1 MVRMFAAVEFVRVL
15 DAMFVRTLTALV
27 SVQNG
32 GSYTNV

>member
-1 MVRMFAAVEFVRVL
+1 MVRMFAAVEFVHVL

-27 SVQNG
+27 SVENG

>member
-27 SVQNG
+27 SVENG
-32 GSYTNV
+32 GLYASV